1 MAEELENKKSP
12 EQESPQ
18 KQTEPATQ
26 ERSWG
31 KAAADVAGNMVD
43 ALARGGRLSSVL
55 GAGLQ
60 AGFNTDE
67 FQAKKL
73 RLAREYAA
81 ENRAAESHNM
91 AKERHSM
98 AMKMGDVDLQRKQL
112 ALDDAYRKEQMA
124 VVMDNMR
131 TEFNVNPAY
140 GWNTLTTAEQ
150 NDIMNSPAVQNM
162 ARGNYI
168 FRELLRS
175 RGDTESWE
183 RFKRYAGNY
192 GGKVSDDGKGNYTLE
207 IFGRSIPLNEQEGL
221 KLHKNLQDAMMGEI
235 NARRGISYSATKG
248 NVIGKIQA
256 DNIKHLI
263 PYTGGSALKA
273 SDIVKKTIEG
283 MTPDQRYTMF
293 ARRTLED
300 QFNPGVGN
308 DEKMAEAEMALAK
321 DPNGMS
327 ILERMGFTFNP
338 GKAGVAD
345 ATVTP
350 IGQPNA
356 APMTMPQFLSYLK
369 ERDTG
374 SQILDAQAKTVKDEY
389 ELKQKAFILKNMRQ
403 TGEGLS
409 GTEGKSDVISEED
422 NRRGFLR
429 YGSNAWSRMTP
440 ELKKK
445 VFSAENEVA
454 NMALY
459 YGVAE
464 NKNGKVVL
472 KPGITQ
478 EQIKEMRAI
487 ERNIFEREGLGDHYK
502 KGFWAQMKD
511 IAKPVPVKA
520 DKIPS
525 GKEKKK
531 DEVWDLQKQEMAEK
545 YGQSLMDK

>member
-1 MAEELENKKSP
+1 MAEELENKKAP

-31 KAAADVAGNMVD
+31 KAALDVAGNMVD
-43 ALARGGRLSSVL
+43 KLASGGRLSSVL

-60 AGFNTDE
+60 AGLNTDD
-67 FQAKKL
+67 FQAKKF

-81 ENRAAESHNM
+81 ENRAKESHNM
-91 AKERHSM
+91 AKERHNM
-98 AMKMGDVDLQRKQL
+98 AMKMGDVDLQRRQL
-112 ALDDAYRKEQMA
+112 ALDAEYRKEQGA
-124 VVMDNMR
+124 VIMDNLK
-131 TEFNVNPAY
+131 TELSVNPAY
-140 GWNTLTTAEQ
+140 GWGTLTTAEQ
-150 NDIMNSPAVQNM
+150 NDILNSPAVRNV
-162 ARGNYI
+162 AEGNYI

-175 RGDTESWE
+175 RGNTESWE

-256 DNIKHLI
+256 DNIKQLI

-273 SDIVKKTIEG
+273 TEYVKKTIDS

-300 QFNPGVGN
+300 QFNPGLGN

-327 ILERMGFTFNP
+327 ILERMGFSFNP

-350 IGQPNA
+350 IDQPGA

-374 SQILDAQAKTVKDEY
+374 SQILEAQNKTMKNEY
-389 ELKQKAFILKNMRQ
+389 ELKQKAFIFKNMRQ
-403 TGEGLS
+403 TGDGLS
-409 GTEGKSDVISEED
+409 GMEGKKDVISDED

-429 YGSNAWSRMTP
+429 YGSNAWARMTP
-440 ELKKK
+440 EVKRK

-454 NMALY
+454 DMALY

-478 EQIKEMRAI
+478 EQINEMRAI
-487 ERNIFEREGLGDHYK
+487 ERNVFEREGLGDHYQ

-531 DEVWDLQKQEMAEK
+531 DEGWDLRKQEMDQK
-545 YGQSLMDK
+545 FGQSLMDK